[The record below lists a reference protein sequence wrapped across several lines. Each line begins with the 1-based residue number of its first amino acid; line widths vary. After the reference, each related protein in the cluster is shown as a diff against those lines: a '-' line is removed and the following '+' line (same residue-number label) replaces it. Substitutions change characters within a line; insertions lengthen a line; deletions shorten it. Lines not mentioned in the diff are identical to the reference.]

1 MVAIGVAAL
10 ALLFIALWLRERA
23 HATRL
28 RARLEDAQLHLQRL
42 EGAFAR
48 FAPQQVV
55 DRIIATGEAAI
66 GEKKEVTVLFA
77 DLASFTQLAERV
89 EPAILVRIVNG
100 YFERMNRVVAEHRGY
115 VAALLGDGLLAFFGA
130 LDANPWQSDDAAH
143 AALAIRAELAAYN
156 RTLADDG
163 LPTIMLGVGLHRG
176 VGVAGVVGSRE
187 LSTFSVVGPTVNL
200 AARVQ
205 DLTRVH
211 GVDIL
216 LTRSVRDAL
225 DPRFA
230 LRELPADQL
239 RGVAGKVTTFAL
251 EGFEAMPSGPPA
263 TG

>member
-1 MVAIGVAAL
+1 MLIAIGAAVL
-10 ALLFIALWLRERA
+10 ALLLGALWLRERTRA
-23 HATRL
+23 SRL
-28 RARLEDAQLHLQRL
+28 RARLADAQLHLQRL
-42 EGAFAR
+42 ERAFAG
-48 FAPQQVV
+48 FAPPQIV
-55 DRIIATGEAAI
+55 DRIIATGDAAI

-77 DLASFTQLAERV
+77 DLAGFTRLSERV
-89 EPAILVRIVNG
+89 EPTVLVRIVNG

-143 AALAIRAELAAYN
+143 AALAIRAELADYN
-156 RTLADDG
+156 RTLVDDG
-163 LPTIMLGVGLHRG
+163 LPAIALGIGLHRG

-216 LTRSVRDAL
+216 LTRPVRDAL

-230 LRELPADQL
+230 LRELPAEEL
-239 RGVAGKVTTFAL
+239 RGVAAKVTTFAL
-251 EGFEAMPSGPPA
+251 EGFG
-263 TG
+263 GD

>member
-1 MVAIGVAAL
+1 V
-10 ALLFIALWLRERA
+10 LLALWLRERTRA
-23 HATRL
+23 SRL
-28 RARLEDAQLHLQRL
+28 RARLADAQLHLQRL
-42 EGAFAR
+42 ERAFAG
-48 FAPQQVV
+48 FAPPQIV
-55 DRIIATGEAAI
+55 DRIIATGDAAI

-77 DLASFTQLAERV
+77 DLAGFTRLSERV
-89 EPAILVRIVNG
+89 EPTVLVRIVNG

-143 AALAIRAELAAYN
+143 AALAIRAELADYN
-156 RTLADDG
+156 RTLVDDG
-163 LPTIMLGVGLHRG
+163 LPAIALGIGLHRG

-216 LTRSVRDAL
+216 LTRPVRDAL

-230 LRELPADQL
+230 LRELPAEEL
-239 RGVAGKVTTFAL
+239 RGVAAKVTTFAL
-251 EGFEAMPSGPPA
+251 EGFG
-263 TG
+263 GD

>member
-1 MVAIGVAAL
+1 
-10 ALLFIALWLRERA
+10 
-23 HATRL
+23 L

-42 EGAFAR
+42 ERAFSR
-48 FAPQQVV
+48 FAPPQIV
-55 DRIIATGEAAI
+55 DRIIATGQASI

-130 LDANPWQSDDAAH
+130 LDVNPWQSDDAAH

-156 RTLADDG
+156 RELAAEE
-163 LPTIMLGVGLHRG
+163 LPSITLGVGLHRG

-205 DLTRVH
+205 VLTRVH

-216 LTRSVRDAL
+216 LTRAVRDVL

-230 LRELPADQL
+230 LRELPAEEL
-239 RGVAGKVTTFAL
+239 RGIAGKVTTFAL
-251 EGFEAMPSGPPA
+251 EGFGGETAQLPA
-263 TG
+263 IGA